1 MTNEQL
7 WDDLMKKFIEVR
19 NTLSQ
24 NNQQYAYR
32 MAYKQPWKFYRDNTV
47 NEAINILTEK
57 YQN

>member
-24 NNQQYAYR
+24 NNQQYAYH

-47 NEAINILTEK
+47 NEAINILAEK